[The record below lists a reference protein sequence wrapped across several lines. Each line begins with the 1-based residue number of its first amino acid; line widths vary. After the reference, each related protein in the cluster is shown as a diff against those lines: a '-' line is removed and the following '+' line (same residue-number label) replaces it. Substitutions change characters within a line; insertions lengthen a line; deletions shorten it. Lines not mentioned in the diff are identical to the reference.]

1 MAVKSKHQKGG
12 RSGGRNGRLTKKYTP
27 SVVRQSNIH
36 EKEGGKGS
44 ARGGEGTFCAVL
56 PQRRIA
62 AYLIFTTCTNHDI
75 SLHPVGGVGW
85 GGPLTARSRLK
96 GAVATFT
103 IPSLFS
109 DAVGEQA
116 KTPSR
121 SLTKYPISCTAQI
134 RSCTVH
140 RSSSLW
146 LLTYVILPQL
156 RSDRDNRIS
165 RGEREACR
173 TNH

>member
-27 SVVRQSNIH
+27 SVVRQSDIH
-36 EKEGGKGS
+36 EKEGGRGS

-75 SLHPVGGVGW
+75 SLQSGSQS
-85 GGPLTARSRLK
+85 RNSRLK

-134 RSCTVH
+134 RSCAVH

>member
-27 SVVRQSNIH
+27 SVVRQSDIH
-36 EKEGGKGS
+36 EKEGGRGS

-75 SLHPVGGVGW
+75 SLQSGSQS
-85 GGPLTARSRLK
+85 RNSRLK

-121 SLTKYPISCTAQI
+121 SLTKYSISCTAQI

>member
-1 MAVKSKHQKGG
+1 MRMAVKSKHQKGG

-27 SVVRQSNIH
+27 SVVRQSDIH
-36 EKEGGKGS
+36 EKEGGRGS

-75 SLHPVGGVGW
+75 SLQSGSQSRIP
-85 GGPLTARSRLK
+85 RLK

-134 RSCTVH
+134 RSCAVH